1 MDRVLGLQALSEF
14 MDSDAVESGCSSN
27 SGVCSSSSGGTGDS
41 GCSVQC
47 GSSDELDW

>member
-14 MDSDAVESGCSSN
+14 ADHEAAEAGCSGT
-27 SGVCSSSSGGTGDS
+27 SGVCSSSSGGAGDS

-47 GSSDELDW
+47 KDETEMDW

>member
-1 MDRVLGLQALSEF
+1 MERVLGLQALSEF
-14 MDSDAVESGCSSN
+14 GEADLLAEGCSSGSN
-27 SGVCSSSSGGTGDS
+27 VCSSSSGGQGDS

>member
-14 MDSDAVESGCSSN
+14 SESDAVAEGCSTT
-27 SGVCSSSSGGTGDS
+27 SGVCSSSSGGGGDS

-47 GSSDELDW
+47 GGTEELDW

>member
-1 MDRVLGLQALSEF
+1 MNRVLGLQALTEFSDTDLSE
-14 MDSDAVESGCSSN
+14 GCSSG